1 MSHAD
6 AAAAAPPVAPR
17 TVRNRLRSIGRAS
30 VVTQGAV
37 ARDVALHVAVD
48 APTHLEGGDLVHL
61 RHAIHLAMARAAA
74 LRPQN
79 LDVTLVREAH
89 EARESMHA
97 RPHGRLL
104 VGPRVAHLL
113 DLRLVRLRGSA
124 DHLMT
129 TEAGLHRRDPRLA
142 RDGHR
147 IVTVQAGDLILA
159 GVDVVTEEDRLAGT
173 LEPPRVADDGSL
185 VAWSGLTGLCRG
197 REGNQQGDRHAGPD
211 VTTPLRHPKAPMANV
226 SVCVVKR
233 LRSAGM

>member
-1 MSHAD
+1 
-6 AAAAAPPVAPR
+6 
-17 TVRNRLRSIGRAS
+17 
-30 VVTQGAV
+30 
-37 ARDVALHVAVD
+37 
-48 APTHLEGGDLVHL
+48 
-61 RHAIHLAMARAAA
+61 MARPAAR
-74 LRPQN
+74 LPPN

-113 DLRLVRLRGSA
+113 DLRLVRLGGSA

-159 GVDVVTEEDRLAGT
+159 GVDVVTEEDRLARPV
-173 LEPPRVADDGSL
+173 EPPRVAGGGTL
-185 VAWSGLTGLCRG
+185 VPRRSPTGF
-197 REGNQQGDRHAGPD
+197 
-211 VTTPLRHPKAPMANV
+211 
-226 SVCVVKR
+226 
-233 LRSAGM
+233 